1 MCDSCRQC
9 NTGIWELTLA
19 TFVVFASGLL
29 LFVAFSV
36 FMQHTGSRAVSAM
49 ALLVSACCAVL
60 CFESCHRR
68 SPAIGIALSLLVAGV
83 TASQVSHRLAGAPLY
98 APFGVLSVVGGTCS
112 AMATCLVVYF
122 LWRLWDRVHKEQE
135 TKPQAEPPGQ
145 HREGP

>member
-1 MCDSCRQC
+1 MCAICRQC
-9 NTGIWELTLA
+9 NNRIRELILG
-19 TFVVFASGLL
+19 TFVICTSGLL
-29 LFVAFSV
+29 LFFAFSV

-60 CFESCHRR
+60 CFASCHRR

-112 AMATCLVVYF
+112 AMAICLVVYF
-122 LWRLWDRVHKEQE
+122 LWRIWDR
-135 TKPQAEPPGQ
+135 A
-145 HREGP
+145 